1 MKTIV
6 LSIFFLLFATASF
19 AQKKQFSAD
28 TTLAKNWYER
38 AQDLQKK
45 GRYDSS
51 MVFYDQAAAVYKK
64 YQLWKRY
71 IDCNYKL
78 SRCLISQGKY
88 DQAQQKAT
96 EVMQESQQKLGPD
109 HPLEAD
115 AYHSM
120 ALVSN
125 YKGDSNKSLEL
136 HHKALD
142 IRRKAFGENNA
153 SVSSSY
159 YSIGNVYIA
168 RAEYDKALEYFQKD
182 FNINLHLHGE
192 EDPVLGST
200 YHSLSTIYTAKND
213 YTQALEYCQKA
224 ARVFVKAYTE
234 NHPNVATSYH
244 LAGRIYSYLGENEKA
259 LDYYQKALQIR
270 LKFVSENH
278 ASVANDYIRIG
289 QIHFKRGEH
298 DQALLYYQKALI
310 NRKKSLGNLNPYVAE
325 PYHFLG
331 DVYIAKGEYDQALD
345 GYQHAIMANMP
356 SFQDSLVQ
364 YNPPMGNQQTI
375 YLDGVILLN
384 SLELKADAFRKK
396 FTKTQAASDLQLAIA
411 TYLTTDTLIQ
421 RIQQSLTSEND
432 KLMLAGRAKKIFQAS
447 LQTCL
452 SLHAVTGEKQYLQ
465 QAFYFAER
473 GKANILSAT
482 LAETKAKAFAG
493 IPDSLLIQDQQL
505 NKYINN
511 YTQQIAKLVTS
522 GPGADSS
529 KLQEYQNELFSAHR
543 TQEKLM
549 AALETHYPRYH
560 QLKYQSSLVTPSQLQ
575 SVLDAQTALMEYVV
589 SDSLLQV
596 FVITRKS
603 YQLHSVSLDS
613 LFVRRLSAFRQA
625 ILSGDQDLY
634 EQTAY
639 PLYQTLFAHPLPKSI
654 KELILIPEGELTTLP
669 FEALLTSGDVNKKEY
684 LLEKYAISYAYSASL
699 LYERLQQKQ
708 TSQEKHLLA
717 MAPVFEDSA
726 SNVIMASNRSVLSG
740 LQTEPVAA
748 AEQTGEKRIAM
759 RGQLLDGTYVS
770 PLLASKGEVET
781 IASLFEQKGYKASLY
796 LHQQAGEEK
805 LKAKGMAAYN
815 YIHIATHGFVN
826 GQYPELSGLLFAQ
839 DSTSG
844 EDGIL
849 YTGEIYN
856 LALQAELVTLSACE
870 TGLGKLAKGEGII
883 GLTRALLY
891 AGAKNVVVSFWKV
904 PDNSTAE
911 LMGYFYK
918 ALLSGKSKGAA
929 LQQAKMKM
937 IANKDYSHPFFWA
950 PFILVGK

>member
-1 MKTIV
+1 M
-6 LSIFFLLFATASF
+6 ATTYNDMGLVY
-19 AQKKQFSAD
+19 Q
-28 TTLAKNWYER
+28 AK
-38 AQDLQKK
+38 
-45 GRYDSS
+45 
-51 MVFYDQAAAVYKK
+51 
-64 YQLWKRY
+64 
-71 IDCNYKL
+71 
-78 SRCLISQGKY
+78 
-88 DQAQQKAT
+88 
-96 EVMQESQQKLGPD
+96 
-109 HPLEAD
+109 H
-115 AYHSM
+115 
-120 ALVSN
+120 
-125 YKGDSNKSLEL
+125 
-136 HHKALD
+136 
-142 IRRKAFGENNA
+142 
-153 SVSSSY
+153 
-159 YSIGNVYIA
+159 
-168 RAEYDKALEYFQKD
+168 
-182 FNINLHLHGE
+182 
-192 EDPVLGST
+192 
-200 YHSLSTIYTAKND
+200 D
-213 YTQALEYCQKA
+213 YTEALRQFQQAILTNIPSF
-224 ARVFVKAYTE
+224 RDTLILH
-234 NHPNVATSYH
+234 NPNLTS
-244 LAGRIYSYLGENEKA
+244 
-259 LDYYQKALQIR
+259 
-270 LKFVSENH
+270 
-278 ASVANDYIRIG
+278 NDYING
-289 QIHFKRGEH
+289 FH
-298 DQALLYYQKALI
+298 LLT
-310 NRKKSLGNLNPYVAE
+310 SL
-325 PYHFLG
+325 
-331 DVYIAKGEYDQALD
+331 Q
-345 GYQHAIMANMP
+345 
-356 SFQDSLVQ
+356 
-364 YNPPMGNQQTI
+364 
-375 YLDGVILLN
+375 
-384 SLELKADAFRKK
+384 LKAETLEKSCNTSKENLLVAY
-396 FTKTQAASDLQLAIA
+396 KTYCSL
-411 TYLTTDTLIQ
+411 DTLTWQ
-421 RIQQSLTSEND
+421 LLDAHTEETD
-432 KLMLAGRAKKIFQAS
+432 KLAFTTKSGDIYQSALR
-447 LQTCL
+447 L
-452 SLHAVTGEKQYLQ
+452 SVRLHRETGEQRYEDK
-465 QAFYFAER
+465 AFYFAER
-473 GKANILSAT
+473 GKAGVLAST
-482 LAETKAKAFAG
+482 LADSKARKFSG
-493 IPDSLLIQDQQL
+493 IADSLLKSDERLRSEIAEYKQL
-505 NKYINN
+505 LAQEYANG
-511 YTQQIAKLVTS
+511 QE
-522 GPGADSS
+522 ADSS
-529 KLQEYQNELFSAHR
+529 KLQGYQNELFSAHR

-839 DSTSG
+839 DSTSE

-911 LMGYFYK
+911 LMGSFYK